1 MTEGNP
7 LGQRQLINKIGIV
20 MYLVTGATGSLG
32 RRIVRQLRNSE
43 QSVRAFVRLSSKFG
57 ELEDRGAEIFVG
69 DLKQERDI
77 VKACRDIKYIISSHG
92 SGSNAQALD
101 YRANIDLIDRA
112 IANNVEH
119 FVFISVL
126 GVDRG
131 YDDSATF
138 KAKREVEKYLI
149 KSGLNYTILR
159 PSGFANNLI
168 PLAERFRDTGV
179 YFSIGEQ
186 KNRSSIVST
195 DDLAKIAI
203 ASCQNEAARNQIF
216 AVGGPDILK
225 REDIPRIFSRLFN
238 REPLIINPP
247 IQLFDGLRL
256 GVGLINPELNKA
268 LGTLRTL
275 LAHEFFCTQDEI
287 SRLESTFAMK
297 MESLESFL
305 RRYVGQI

>member
-1 MTEGNP
+1 M
-7 LGQRQLINKIGIV
+7 

-32 RRIVRQLRNSE
+32 RRIVRQLRDSE
-43 QSVRAFVRLSSKFG
+43 QLVRAFVRLSSRFG
-57 ELEDRGAEIFVG
+57 ELEDRGAEIFIG

-77 VKACRDIKYIISSHG
+77 AKACRGVKYIISSHG
-92 SGSNAQALD
+92 SGTDAQALD
-101 YRANIDLIDRA
+101 YRANIELIDSA
-112 IANNVEH
+112 IAGNVEH

-126 GVDRG
+126 GADRG
-131 YDDSATF
+131 YEDPTF
-138 KAKREVEKYLI
+138 KAKREVEKYLVT
-149 KSGLNYTILR
+149 SGLNYTILR

-168 PLAERFRDTGV
+168 PLAERFRDTGI
-179 YFSIGEQ
+179 YFSIGDQ

-203 ASCQNEAARNQIF
+203 ASCQNEAAKNQIF

-238 REPLIINPP
+238 REAIIINPP
-247 IQLFDGLRL
+247 LQLFDGLRT
-256 GVGLINPELNKA
+256 GIGLFNPKLNKG

-287 SRLESTFAMK
+287 ARLESTFTMK
-297 MESLESFL
+297 MESLESFM
-305 RRYVGQI
+305 RRYVGQS

>member
-1 MTEGNP
+1 
-7 LGQRQLINKIGIV
+7 

-32 RRIVRQLRNSE
+32 RRIVRQLRENE
-43 QSVRAFVRLSSKFG
+43 QLVRAFVRLSSRFG
-57 ELEDRGAEIFVG
+57 ELEDRGAEIFIG

-77 VKACRDIKYIISSHG
+77 VKACRDVKYIISSHG
-92 SGSNAQALD
+92 SGSDAQALD

-112 IANNVEH
+112 IAENVEH

-126 GVDRG
+126 GADRG
-131 YDDSATF
+131 YQGSATF
-138 KAKREVEKYLI
+138 KAKREVEKYLVR
-149 KSGLNYTILR
+149 SGLNYTILR

-168 PLAERFRDTGV
+168 PLAERFRDTGI

-186 KNRSSIVST
+186 SNRSSIVST

-203 ASCQNEAARNQIF
+203 ASCQLETAKNQIF

-225 REDIPRIFSRLFN
+225 REDIPRIFSRLFH
-238 REPLIINPP
+238 RDPIVINPP
-247 IQLFDGLRL
+247 LQLFDGLRM
-256 GVGLINPELNKA
+256 GVGLINPQLNKS

-275 LAHEFFCTQDEI
+275 LAHEFFCTADEI
-287 SRLESTFAMK
+287 ARLESTFALK

-305 RRYVGQI
+305 HRYVGQ

>member
-1 MTEGNP
+1 
-7 LGQRQLINKIGIV
+7 

-32 RRIVRQLRNSE
+32 RRIVRQLRENE
-43 QSVRAFVRLSSKFG
+43 LPVKAFVRLSSSFG
-57 ELEDRGAEIFVG
+57 ELEDRGAEIFIG
-69 DLKQERDI
+69 DLKEERDI
-77 VKACRDIKYIISSHG
+77 VKACRDVKYIISSHG
-92 SGSNAQALD
+92 SGKDAQALD

-112 IANNVEH
+112 VANNVEH

-131 YDDSATF
+131 YQDSATF

-149 KSGLNYTILR
+149 ASGLSYTILR
-159 PSGFANNLI
+159 PSGFANNII
-168 PLAERFRDTGV
+168 PLAERFRDTGI
-179 YFSIGEQ
+179 YFSIGDQ

-203 ASCQNEAARNQIF
+203 ASTQIEAAKNQIF

-225 REDIPRIFSRLFN
+225 REDIPRILARLFN
-238 REPLIINPP
+238 REPIVINPP
-247 IQLFDGLRL
+247 LELFDGLRI
-256 GVGLINPELNKA
+256 GVGLINPQLNKS

-275 LAHEFFCTQDEI
+275 LANEFFCTMDEI
-287 SRLESTFAMK
+287 ARLESTFEMK

-305 RRYVGQI
+305 HRYVGQ

>member
-1 MTEGNP
+1 
-7 LGQRQLINKIGIV
+7 

-32 RRIVRQLRNSE
+32 RRIVRQLRDNNE
-43 QSVRAFVRLSSKFG
+43 PVRAFVRLVSHYG
-57 ELEDRGAEIFVG
+57 ELEDRGAEIFIG

-92 SGSNAQALD
+92 SGSDEALD
-101 YRANIDLIDRA
+101 YRANIDLIDQGV
-112 IANNVEH
+112 ANDVEH

-131 YDDSATF
+131 YQDSATF
-138 KAKREVEKYLI
+138 KAKREVEKYLAA
-149 KSGLNYTILR
+149 SGLNYTILR

-168 PLAERFRDTGV
+168 PLAERFRDTGI
-179 YFSIGEQ
+179 YFSIGDQ
-186 KNRSSIVST
+186 QNRSSIVST

-203 ASCQNEAARNQIF
+203 ASTQIEAAKNQIF

-225 REDIPRIFSRLFN
+225 REDIPRIFARLFN
-238 REPLIINPP
+238 REPIVINPP
-247 IQLFDGLRL
+247 LQLFDGLRA
-256 GVGLINPELNKA
+256 GVGLINPQLNKS

-275 LAHEFFCTQDEI
+275 LAHEFFCTNDEI
-287 SRLESTFAMK
+287 ARLESVFAIK

-305 RRYVGQI
+305 NRYVGQ

>member
-1 MTEGNP
+1 
-7 LGQRQLINKIGIV
+7 

-32 RRIVRQLRNSE
+32 RRIVRQLRDNNE
-43 QSVRAFVRLSSKFG
+43 PVRAFVRLVSHYG
-57 ELEDRGAEIFVG
+57 ELEDRGAEIFIG

-92 SGSNAQALD
+92 SGSDEALD

-112 IANNVEH
+112 VANNVEH

-131 YDDSATF
+131 YQDSATF
-138 KAKREVEKYLI
+138 KAKREVEKYLAA
-149 KSGLNYTILR
+149 SGLSYTILR

-168 PLAERFRDTGV
+168 PLAERFRDTGI
-179 YFSIGEQ
+179 YFSIGDQ
-186 KNRSSIVST
+186 QNRSSIVST

-203 ASCQNEAARNQIF
+203 ASTQTEAAKNQIF

-225 REDIPRIFSRLFN
+225 REDIPRIFARLFN
-238 REPLIINPP
+238 REPIVINPP
-247 IQLFDGLRL
+247 LQLFDGLRT
-256 GVGLINPELNKA
+256 GVGLINPQLNKS

-275 LAHEFFCTQDEI
+275 LAHEFFCTNDEI
-287 SRLESTFAMK
+287 TRLESVFAIK
-297 MESLESFL
+297 MESLESFMN
-305 RRYVGQI
+305 RYVGQ

>member
-1 MTEGNP
+1 
-7 LGQRQLINKIGIV
+7 

-32 RRIVRQLRNSE
+32 RRIVRQLRDSE
-43 QSVRAFVRLSSKFG
+43 QQVKAFVRLSSNFG
-57 ELEDRGAEIFVG
+57 ELEDRGAEMFIG
-69 DLKQERDI
+69 DLKEERDI
-77 VKACRDIKYIISSHG
+77 IKACRGVKYIISSHG
-92 SGSNAQALD
+92 SGSDAQALD
-101 YRANIDLIDRA
+101 YRANIDLIDNA

-126 GVDRG
+126 GADRG
-131 YDDSATF
+131 YQSTTF

-149 KSGLNYTILR
+149 SSGLNYSILR

-168 PLAERFRDTGV
+168 PLAERFRDTGI
-179 YFSIGEQ
+179 YFSIGDQ
-186 KNRSSIVST
+186 NNRSSIVST

-203 ASCQNEAARNQIF
+203 ASCEIEAAKNQIF

-225 REDIPRIFSRLFN
+225 REDLPRIFSRLF
-238 REPLIINPP
+238 RRDPIVINPP
-247 IQLFDGLRL
+247 LQLFDGLRM
-256 GVGLINPELNKA
+256 GIGLINPQLDKS

-287 SRLESTFAMK
+287 ARLESTFGLK

-305 RRYVGQI
+305 RRYVGQ

>member
-1 MTEGNP
+1 
-7 LGQRQLINKIGIV
+7 

-32 RRIVRQLRNSE
+32 RRIVRQLRENE
-43 QSVRAFVRLSSKFG
+43 QPVRAFVRLASRFG
-57 ELEDRGAEIFVG
+57 ELEDRGAEIFIG

-77 VKACRDIKYIISSHG
+77 VKACRNVKYIISSHG
-92 SGSNAQALD
+92 SGSDALALD
-101 YRANIDLIDRA
+101 YRANIDLIDQA

-126 GVDRG
+126 GVERG
-131 YDDSATF
+131 YQDSPTF

-149 KSGLNYTILR
+149 ASGLNYTILR
-159 PSGFANNLI
+159 PSGFANNII
-168 PLAERFRDTGV
+168 PLAERFRDTGI

-186 KNRSSIVST
+186 QNRSSIVST

-203 ASCQNEAARNQIF
+203 ASTQIPAAKNQIF

-225 REDIPRIFSRLFN
+225 REDISRIFARLFN
-238 REPLIINPP
+238 REPFIINPP
-247 IQLFDGLRL
+247 LQLLDGLRM
-256 GVGLINPELNKA
+256 GIGLLNPQLNKS

-275 LAHEFFCTQDEI
+275 LANEFFCTEDEI
-287 SRLESTFAMK
+287 ARLESTFGIK

-305 RRYVGQI
+305 HRYVGQ

>member
-1 MTEGNP
+1 
-7 LGQRQLINKIGIV
+7 

-32 RRIVRQLRNSE
+32 RKIVRQLRE
-43 QSVRAFVRLSSKFG
+43 DQEPVRVFVRLSSQFT
-57 ELEDRGAEIFVG
+57 ELEDRGAEIFIG
-69 DLKQERDI
+69 DLKLERDI
-77 VKACRDIKYIISSHG
+77 IKACEGIKYIISSHG
-92 SGSNAQALD
+92 GGDAQAID
-101 YRANIDLIDRA
+101 YRANIDLIDQA

-131 YDDSATF
+131 YQDSATF

-149 KSGLNYTILR
+149 NSGLNYTILR

-168 PLAERFRDTGV
+168 PLAERFRDTGI

-186 KNRSSIVST
+186 QNRSSIVST

-203 ASCQNEAARNQIF
+203 ASTKIEAAKNQIF

-225 REDIPRIFSRLFN
+225 REDIPRIFARLFN
-238 REPLIINPP
+238 KEPIVINPP
-247 IQLFDGLRL
+247 LQVFDGLRF
-256 GVGLINPELNKA
+256 GVGLINPQLNKS

-275 LAHEFFCTQDEI
+275 LAHEFFCTRDEI
-287 SRLESTFAMK
+287 TLLESTFNLK
-297 MESLESFL
+297 LESLESFL
-305 RRYVGQI
+305 RRYVGL